1 MRTLDA
7 LAAIGVVAIVYV
19 GCKIVL
25 AVDDIFNGPRKVKN
39 SRISFKTKMEKE
51 GH

>member
-1 MRTLDA
+1 MKTLDA
-7 LAAIGVVAIVYV
+7 LAAIGVAAIVYI

-25 AVDDIFNGPRKVKN
+25 AVDDVINGPKKVKN
-39 SRISFKTKMEKE
+39 SRITFKTKMEKE